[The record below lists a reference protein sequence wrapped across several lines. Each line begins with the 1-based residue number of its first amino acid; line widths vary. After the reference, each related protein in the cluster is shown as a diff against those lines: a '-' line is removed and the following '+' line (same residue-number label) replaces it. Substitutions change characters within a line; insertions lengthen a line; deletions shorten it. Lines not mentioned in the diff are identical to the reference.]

1 MEGSLEHELKTWSWE
16 PSQIGLGLVLF
27 CLPLMIF
34 FLVEVDA
41 AQVEESSQISFY
53 RCLLDG
59 GPKNQHEGVAF
70 FAGSSAT
77 LC

>member
-1 MEGSLEHELKTWSWE
+1 MV
-16 PSQIGLGLVLF
+16 LGAFTDWVGFGFVLF
-27 CLPLMIF
+27 ATDDFF